1 MLTRVDKLE
10 FLVLVDNSIERLQ
23 KLPPGFIHE
32 LPQHIHAPNAEVDSL
47 TGLPLMR
54 LANFC
59 CGAHGLSIL
68 LVCDL
73 PCVMTVYLSLTA
85 DYHDWRQVVQ
95 GAL

>member
-1 MLTRVDKLE
+1 
-10 FLVLVDNSIERLQ
+10 
-23 KLPPGFIHE
+23 
-32 LPQHIHAPNAEVDSL
+32 VDSL